1 MRAFAIQRP
10 ATAFAHD
17 KSSKAT
23 ASFKDEKHLAFIRE
37 LPCVITGAYGCEA
50 CHIRMGSAEHNKKRT
65 GKGQKP
71 SDAWTVP
78 MHPDLHRE
86 QHTMNESA
94 FWSRYGIDPFELAI
108 RIYEVSGDIEA
119 GKEVI
124 GKARGNVR

>member
-65 GKGQKP
+65 GKGVY
-71 SDAWTVP
+71 A
-78 MHPDLHRE
+78 
-86 QHTMNESA
+86 
-94 FWSRYGIDPFELAI
+94 DP
-108 RIYEVSGDIEA
+108 
-119 GKEVI
+119 VI
-124 GKARGNVR
+124 GLRRFPCIPTSTANNTR